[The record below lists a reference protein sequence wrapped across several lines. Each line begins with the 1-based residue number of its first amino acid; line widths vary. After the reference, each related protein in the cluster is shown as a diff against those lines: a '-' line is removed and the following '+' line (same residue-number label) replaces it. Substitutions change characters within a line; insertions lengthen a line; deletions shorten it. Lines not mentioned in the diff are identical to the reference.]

1 MKENKDTNEE
11 MSGITVDGVHIAI
24 EQCGGVMPGKAHV
37 SDAAFDVYSSEDVK
51 LEPYSRCTVPLG
63 FRMRLPDNYCA
74 DILPRSGMSVQGLP
88 VDVFIEGLGTRKMYL
103 DADVLHGLIDSGYR
117 GVVNAIVRVGE
128 GVTLWPS
135 KLRITE
141 CVLRKGTKL
150 AQMRI
155 NRIPNVNLYSSVI
168 DDDTDRGTTGFG
180 DSGENCSS
188 SEDTAGDE

>member
-1 MKENKDTNEE
+1 MEE
-11 MSGITVDGVHIAI
+11 EIGI
-24 EQCGGVMPGKAHV
+24 ELCGGIMPCKAHI
-37 SDAAFDVYSSEDVK
+37 SDAAFDVYSSDDVK
-51 LEPYSRCTVPLG
+51 IEPYSRCTVPLG

-74 DILPRSGMSVQGLP
+74 DILPRSGMSVHGLP

-141 CVLRKGTKL
+141 CVLRKGTKV

-168 DDDTDRGTTGFG
+168 DDDTDRGATGFG
-180 DSGENCSS
+180 DSGESCSYS
-188 SEDTAGDE
+188 VNTAGDE

>member
-1 MKENKDTNEE
+1 MEE
-11 MSGITVDGVHIAI
+11 EIGI
-24 EQCGGVMPGKAHV
+24 ELCGGIMPGKAHV

-74 DILPRSGMSVQGLP
+74 DILPRSGMSIQGLP
-88 VDVFIEGLGTRKMYL
+88 VDVFIEGFGTRKMYL

-141 CVLRKGTKL
+141 CVLRKGTKV

-180 DSGENCSS
+180 NSGESCSS
-188 SEDTAGDE
+188 SEDTDGDE

>member
-1 MKENKDTNEE
+1 
-11 MSGITVDGVHIAI
+11 
-24 EQCGGVMPGKAHV
+24 
-37 SDAAFDVYSSEDVK
+37 
-51 LEPYSRCTVPLG
+51 
-63 FRMRLPDNYCA
+63 
-74 DILPRSGMSVQGLP
+74 MSVQGSP

-180 DSGENCSS
+180 NSGESCSS
-188 SEDTAGDE
+188 SEDTDGDE